1 MVAVGAAKAMKTLAS
16 NDLFTD
22 FPIIQSYYRPRL
34 RPCWPE
40 PMSDKAPARH
50 GPDASGNHIPLP
62 GYRRV
67 GQNSTPPC
75 DRHHRGSVSPH
86 PTLRQHERSIQEHAI
101 RGIGSQSGPGFA
113 ATSRTQDG
121 VRYAARSC
129 RCRTGTCSCLDG
141 NRVFAAIRHFTRT
154 DGNSHVG

>member
-67 GQNSTPPC
+67 GPKYTPPPEP
-75 DRHHRGSVSPH
+75 HLKGFWWPH
-86 PTLRQHERSIQEHAI
+86 PIPPPPQRRIAEQAR
-101 RGIGSQSGPGFA
+101 RDIGRPSGARA
-113 ATSRTQDG
+113 ASR
-121 VRYAARSC
+121 
-129 RCRTGTCSCLDG
+129 
-141 NRVFAAIRHFTRT
+141 
-154 DGNSHVG
+154 